1 MDINQNQQINTFLKG
16 MNTDTS
22 DMLLSSDQYRFARNV
37 RVITDT
43 ENNSGEL
50 RLVDGNTPINLSISV
65 KGTILAMDSIRDI
78 IVLIVKEPELV
89 LPETGS
95 DVSDRP
101 RDDNEEQELQQLRPL
116 WSIYTHKNGVT
127 TKILSCTDEKIWSNE
142 SGKTIATVLRWESE
156 NNIKLYIADGIDT
169 HGLMSVQINKTYDS
183 TTFQELFEYYDIN
196 LPNPTIKS
204 EGTGRIPEPVVRYAY
219 RLYSENGGATTMSA
233 LSEQISLYSDSSHGF
248 GPEKYTNRSVSITIP
263 DISSGI
269 LDKIQIYRIGYKAN
283 GYQPTIT
290 VIADINFQSGGFTI
304 IDYGYTSVET
314 LSPAEFL
321 SLYNTKISPSVIES
335 KGDYLFLAGDSYF
348 EDLAN
353 KKFSNADA
361 RCFSRGNYYLID
373 GQTINALDIENN
385 TVTIHDEDTK
395 YLRHRTF
402 DNNSGRPLW
411 TSDCWSEIDDRHYNG
426 IGKMFAWKYTFAE
439 EHELTPKK
447 QEGCRSYRREEV
459 YRFGVRFF
467 DSHGNASSVKWMCD
481 ILMPPMFKRISS
493 QDYDGI
499 SVTSEGISVK
509 ELGIEFIPLNVDSI
523 YWENIAAYEI
533 VQCKRTLDDSYVI
546 TQGIGGRVFE
556 SLWIGNDSH
565 NLDAWKPYLQPSGF
579 VSMNSLYGVSNWF
592 GSISTGEAKAHWFFR
607 PSNTVFMFSSP
618 EYVYQKDDIKDI
630 INQHKDTITVED
642 VIAYRPISNYVDEN
656 TFRGNHVRQEDEYQ
670 NLKALGLMQDNNNE
684 EYHTVLGV
692 RTAKLDD
699 TVAPSYYI
707 GFNDGPNYQDSFFI
721 DNIVQMY
728 NNTFGV
734 SSIRTTPR
742 DRWDYTNILISMS
755 PRDDSENYYAPIRT
769 CAHYLNYFY
778 PESITI
784 NTDGNPRSVQD
795 PEIDIPSEYKIK
807 EVAYADSPDY
817 SDYVKDKEFTLKK
830 NITSINNKSFINWAC
845 PLMAAA
851 LDGTD
856 YWGNTKWQMSNVDNP
871 NGVPNINDPNYADE
885 PINESQSALVWLYPT
900 GSGGR
905 CMLFAVDNI
914 QDYTISDRQH
924 MPYINVQNVIK
935 YANPY
940 GGYSQQAFEMSTYI
954 SVGGYAEK
962 SESIKLFSGDV
973 FIKMF
978 TYNAAHEW
986 YDSEFTNAIKMAT
999 IYAVPVETTID
1010 IQAQFSSS
1018 LYNVDTQSIYVQDK
1032 ASSFSG
1038 YTQST
1043 DAYLYNTAYNV
1054 LSDIRTWY
1062 PDLTTKGE
1070 TNDYDTRIHF
1080 SERKINNEK
1089 IDNWLQYRSSNFLD
1103 VDSRYGKITAMK
1115 LFKDRLTFWQEH
1127 AFGLLAVNE
1136 RVLINDVN
1144 DVQLQLGTGGVLE
1157 RFDYVSQIYGMKK
1170 NQQAYATSDSALYWW
1185 DGNNKEILQYGQGLA
1200 PLSTLKQIKNYIN
1213 SGEESDIPTVM
1224 YDDKYKEVICNVVNN
1239 ESVSY
1244 SEQTQAFTSVYD
1256 EDVQFWCNILGTIYE
1271 SKQDVDSKIYLH
1283 NSNNGSVEFFG
1294 NADIHPFIKYVVN
1307 KDSQHVK
1314 TFDIQ
1319 TFGGRFYGGD
1329 MEDLNNLSFDY
1340 YTPLKQ
1346 HSSMRGGEDMADNR
1360 RMTNLEYDFRLN
1372 IPRNGADFDNK
1383 KDWGDRMRGKTM
1395 QCEIKSDSNNTDFS
1409 LQYIITKFRMS
1420 WT

>member
-1 MDINQNQQINTFLKG
+1 MISSSTVIITMDINQNQQINTFLKG

-43 ENNSGEL
+43 DSNSGEL
-50 RLVDGNTPINLSISV
+50 RIVDGNTSTTLKNTLTGEEIKV
-65 KGTILAMDSIRDI
+65 KGTVLAMDSIRDI
-78 IVLIVKEPELV
+78 TVLIVKEGDTE
-89 LPETGS
+89 
-95 DVSDRP
+95 
-101 RDDNEEQELQQLRPL
+101 
-116 WSIYTHKNGVT
+116 WSIYTYRNGKT
-127 TKILSCTDEKIWSNE
+127 TKVLTCNDTPIWEGDIKKS
-142 SGKTIATVLRWESE
+142 IATVLRWESE

-169 HGLMSVQINKTYDS
+169 HGLMSVQINKTYTS
-183 TTFQELFEYYDIN
+183 TAFQELFEYYDIN
-196 LPNPTIKS
+196 LPDPKIKS
-204 EGTGRIPEPVVRYAY
+204 EGSGRIPEPVVRYAY

-304 IDYGYTSVET
+304 TDYGYTSIET

-361 RCFSRGNYYLID
+361 RCFSRGNYYLKD
-373 GQTINALDIENN
+373 GQKINALDIKNN
-385 TVTIHDEDTK
+385 TVTIRYEDTK
-395 YLRHRTF
+395 YLKHHTF

-426 IGKMFAWKYTFAE
+426 IGKMFAWRYTFAE
-439 EHELTPKK
+439 EHELTPKN

-499 SVTSEGISVK
+499 SITSEGVQVK
-509 ELGIEFIPLNVDSI
+509 ELGIEFIPLNVDST

-556 SLWIGNDSH
+556 SLWIKNDSH

-592 GSISTGEAKAHWFFR
+592 GATDTGEAKAHWFFR
-607 PSNTVFMFSSP
+607 PSDTVFMFSSP

-630 INQHKDTITVED
+630 VNQHKDTITVED
-642 VIAYRPISNYVDEN
+642 VIAYRPLSNYVGED
-656 TFRGNHVRQEDEYQ
+656 TFKGNHVRQEDEYP
-670 NLKALGLMQDNNNE
+670 NLMALGLMDENNQ

-692 RTAKLDD
+692 RTTELNDPG
-699 TVAPSYYI
+699 VPSYPSYYI
-707 GFNDGPNYQDSFFI
+707 GFNDGPNYQNSFFI

-734 SSIRTTPR
+734 SSTNTKPYGVK
-742 DRWDYTNILISMS
+742 WDYTNISTSMQ
-755 PRDDSENYYAPIRT
+755 PRDNGENYYAAPRGH

-807 EVAYADSPDY
+807 EVAYAESPDY

-900 GSGGR
+900 GSGGK

-914 QDYTISDRQH
+914 QDYTISDRKH

-954 SVGGYAEK
+954 SVGGYAK
-962 SESIKLFSGDV
+962 KDESVKLFSGDV

-986 YDSEFTNAIKMAT
+986 YDSEFTNAVKMAT

-1018 LYNVDTQSIYVQDK
+1018 LYNVDTHSIYVQDK
-1032 ASSFSG
+1032 ASSFAG

-1185 DGNNKEILQYGQGLA
+1185 DGNNKEILQYGQGLT
-1200 PLSTLKQIKNYIN
+1200 PLSTVKQIKNYLN
-1213 SGEESDIPTVM
+1213 ESEKESDLPTIL
-1224 YDDKYKEVICNVVNN
+1224 YDDKYKEVICNVVND
-1239 ESVSY
+1239 ESISY
-1244 SEQTQAFTSVYD
+1244 SEQIQAFTSVYN
-1256 EDVQFWCNILGTIYE
+1256 ENVQFWCNVLGTIYE
-1271 SKQDVDSKIYLH
+1271 SKQDIDNHIYLH
-1283 NSNNGSVEFFG
+1283 NNNNGSVQFFG
-1294 NADIHPFIKYVVN
+1294 NEEIYPYIKYVVN
-1307 KDSQHVK
+1307 KDSQYVK

-1319 TFGGRFYGGD
+1319 TFGGRFYGGE
-1329 MEDLNNLSFDY
+1329 MEDLAQLRFDY

-1346 HSSMRGGEDMADNR
+1346 HSSVLGGENTEDKR

-1372 IPRNGADFDNK
+1372 IPRNGANFDNK

-1409 LQYIITKFRMS
+1409 LQYVITKFRMS